1 MNDRLQDLR
10 SIINLEVKSGFAKRD
25 EIIELA
31 LDYLLDMFDY
41 NPDVMEIE
49 AIRMTDELLA
59 QHTIE
64 QQTWLDVTDCDR
76 LDEAFAE
83 LDRKGIVARHNFTC
97 CQTCGHAEISYE
109 LDETRQYR
117 PVRGYVFYHQ
127 QDTESA
133 VMGYGLYLAYGAV
146 NSTEVDSVAIGWEIV
161 DTLRDAGLSVTW
173 NGTINKRIHVDI
185 MDWRWRRV

>member
-10 SIINLEVKSGFAKRD
+10 SIINLEVKGGFAKRD

-31 LDYLLDMFDY
+31 MDYLLDMFDY

-49 AIRMTDELLA
+49 AIRATDELLA
-59 QHTIE
+59 QHKAV
-64 QQTWLDVTDCDR
+64 QQTWLDETECDR
-76 LDEAFAE
+76 LDEAFAT

-97 CQTCGHAEISYE
+97 CQTCGHAEIAYE
-109 LDETRQYR
+109 VDETSHHR

-146 NSTEVDSVAIGWEIV
+146 SSTEIASIDIGWEIV
-161 DTLRDAGLSVTW
+161 DALRDAGLSVEW
-173 NGTINKRIHVDI
+173 NGSIQKRINVDI
-185 MDWRWRRV
+185 MDWRWRRA